1 MIFGNQNSAEPG
13 NLNAEHLSQKE
24 DLIMVLYVGHPN
36 PQMILDNLGQRILK
50 IGLSEILS
58 TDLAL
63 LPLTSLG
70 TSQFDF
76 NQNKVRLM
84 LSCFEISTLY
94 LPHCI
99 N

>member
-1 MIFGNQNSAEPG
+1 
-13 NLNAEHLSQKE
+13 
-24 DLIMVLYVGHPN
+24 MVLYVGHPK
-36 PQMILDNLGQRILK
+36 PQMILDNLGQCILQS
-50 IGLSEILS
+50 GLSEILG

-94 LPHCI
+94 LLHCI

>member
-1 MIFGNQNSAEPG
+1 MIFGYQTSTEPG
-13 NLNAEHLSQKE
+13 DLNAEHLSQKE
-24 DLIMVLYVGHPN
+24 DLIIVLYVGHLK
-36 PQMILDNLGQRILK
+36 PQMILDNLGQHILK
-50 IGLSEILS
+50 TGLSEILS